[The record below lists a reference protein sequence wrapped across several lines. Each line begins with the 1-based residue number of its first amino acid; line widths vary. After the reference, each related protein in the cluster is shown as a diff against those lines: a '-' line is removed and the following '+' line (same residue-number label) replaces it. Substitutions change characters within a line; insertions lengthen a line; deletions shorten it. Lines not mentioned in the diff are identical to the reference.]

1 MSDFNVKC
9 KCGIFFSEE
18 MFNKHFPHCQEFRK
32 VFKNFDMQFGELLK
46 QFSEP
51 KDNLLIMRVLLK
63 QYLAVLENKI
73 RKK

>member
-9 KCGIFFSEE
+9 KCGLFFDEE
-18 MFNKHFPHCQEFRK
+18 AFSRHFSGCQEFRK

-51 KDNLLIMRVLLK
+51 KDNLLIMRILLK

>member
-1 MSDFNVKC
+1 MSDYNVKC

-18 MFNKHFPHCQEFRK
+18 QFNKHFPSCQEFRK

-51 KDNLLIMRVLLK
+51 KDNLLIMKVLLK